1 MFQPFHGGKFLPNE
15 SYGEIEITDF
25 STWQTY
31 SPFTIVAI
39 KFVYFSDS
47 TARIVVTKN
56 LAAHHTAVK
65 EEYRSAIEI
74 DQYPMTCL
82 CNTTKIAF
90 SEAEQNSH
98 KGWSIK
104 LLTTPAEIDMN
115 MVHGYE
121 PGSAVQNIHI
131 KLEWEGD
138 GPPQE
143 DYIQIRV
150 KGGEDMETFSLKCR
164 PPGRPAEQYSHLHS
178 QPPHPVEELTGPQC
192 NQIVRILHG
201 VDWEELANQLNL
213 EDEIPTITGACQYQ
227 VACRL
232 RQIVDRFINSQDLE
246 PCHMTVEK
254 IASAL
259 EELHFPHTKKAEQL
273 RREVC
278 PWLLSQTLQT

>member
-121 PGSAVQNIHI
+121 PGSAVPNIHI

-178 QPPHPVEELTGPQC
+178 QPPHPVEELTG
-192 NQIVRILHG
+192 N
-201 VDWEELANQLNL
+201 
-213 EDEIPTITGACQYQ
+213 
-227 VACRL
+227 
-232 RQIVDRFINSQDLE
+232 
-246 PCHMTVEK
+246 
-254 IASAL
+254 
-259 EELHFPHTKKAEQL
+259 
-273 RREVC
+273 
-278 PWLLSQTLQT
+278 